1 MYLEFFQAAKTENWS
16 NFTSHQE
23 AHPKSHPKFFGP
35 WREAREMVEQLARR
49 HDVFQKGFFRKRF
62 PDADTEI
69 AAVTEAFTNAVQAVL
84 DQLQRMRENENE
96 LDPDRPFVLDHGALN
111 GAWNIIVKE
120 TAVVGVTDF
129 ANAAYVPYS
138 KAVSDLTNQM
148 PSYEESVDSN
158 AHGVHFDVSERVE
171 ENTEPVSLSMP
182 EAQGR
187 HWDQRNDNNYKGR
200 RFDLTNTKELKQR
213 WGEITWEDLVHGD
226 RFEDH
231 HASNEIYSETP
242 PIVFRK
248 KQKAW
253 QRSGNM
259 PRPRGDYDV
268 HRVLPRHAAVEA
280 NEIRTAWI
288 AKTWFVEPVLFLVD
302 QFVKSYLKEDD
313 PMGLWQDPLVI
324 EVAGCKRGKGPAYFA
339 EMARKLADETH
350 KAKETASP

>member
-1 MYLEFFQAAKTENWS
+1 
-16 NFTSHQE
+16 
-23 AHPKSHPKFFGP
+23 
-35 WREAREMVEQLARR
+35 MVEQLARR
-49 HDVFQKGFFRKRF
+49 HDVFQKGFFRKKF

-69 AAVTEAFTNAVQAVL
+69 AAATEAFTNAVQAVL
-84 DQLQRMRENENE
+84 NDLHLIRENENE

-138 KAVSDLTNQM
+138 KAVSDLTNQT
-148 PSYEESVDSN
+148 PSYEESFDSN
-158 AHGVHFDVSERVE
+158 AHDVYFVLSKERFAALGSD
-171 ENTEPVSLSMP
+171 TKPVSLAMSK
-182 EAQGR
+182 AQKR
-187 HWDQRNDNNYKGR
+187 PWSERSKTNYKGR
-200 RFDLTNTKELKQR
+200 RFDLANTKELKQR

-242 PIVFRK
+242 SIVFRK

-259 PRPRGDYDV
+259 PSPRGDYDV
-268 HRVLPRHAAVEA
+268 HRVLPRQAAGEA

-288 AKTWFVEPVLFLVD
+288 ANTWFVEPVLFLVD
-302 QFVKSYLKEDD
+302 QFVKSYLKEGDL
-313 PMGLWQDPLVI
+313 MGLWQDPLVN
-324 EVAGCKRGKGPAYFA
+324 EVAGCKRGKGPVYFG

-350 KAKETASP
+350 KAKKTASP